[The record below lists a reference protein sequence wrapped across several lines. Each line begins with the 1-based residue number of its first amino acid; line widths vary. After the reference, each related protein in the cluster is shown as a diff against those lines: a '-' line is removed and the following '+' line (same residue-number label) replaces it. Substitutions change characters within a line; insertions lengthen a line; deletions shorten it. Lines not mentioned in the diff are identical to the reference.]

1 MRCIIGFC
9 MNSIYCIA
17 SKGQAQ
23 TASIP
28 RKIGFAIITIRNRG
42 IGAHITPRT
51 AANNSFRTFCRTRR
65 IGLPISGISSVPI
78 GTPFP
83 NITAHI
89 IKMQFV
95 RSLRFNRM
103 CGFRSIII
111 MPSNSIEVISPAV
124 QIFLCLFTAPSRIFP
139 LRFCGQTES
148 LACQFVQFSNKRLA
162 VIPRNHFHR
171 TL

>member
-1 MRCIIGFC
+1 MRFIIGFC
-9 MNSIYCIA
+9 LKRISSIA
-17 SKGQAQ
+17 LKSKAQ

-42 IGAHITPRT
+42 IVAHITPRT
-51 AANNSFRTFCRTRR
+51 AANNSFRTFCRPRR
-65 IGLPISGISSVPI
+65 IGLPISRISSVPI

-111 MPSNSIEVISPAV
+111 MPSNIISPAV